1 MFESSLTTISK
12 PKPKCS
18 QLAELHKVD
27 DYLGPRFSSVFL
39 LCFQPCWPCRE
50 ALLARDSENISV
62 KFENTSCLLRIRPG
76 LRESASLWSSCQQYS
91 TLLYGVQLS
100 VMTGGALNIYP
111 HIYITEL
118 LLRFLLDEHCLTDY

>member
-50 ALLARDSENISV
+50 ALLARDSENITV
-62 KFENTSCLLRIRPG
+62 KFENTK
-76 LRESASLWSSCQQYS
+76 QNS
-91 TLLYGVQLS
+91 TLLRDLILLQILD
-100 VMTGGALNIYP
+100 TLNDFS
-111 HIYITEL
+111 L
-118 LLRFLLDEHCLTDY
+118 EHYFANSMI

>member
-1 MFESSLTTISK
+1 MFKSSLTTISK

-50 ALLARDSENISV
+50 ALLARDSENITV
-62 KFENTSCLLRIRPG
+62 KFENTK
-76 LRESASLWSSCQQYS
+76 QNS
-91 TLLYGVQLS
+91 TLLRDLILLQILD
-100 VMTGGALNIYP
+100 TLNDFS
-111 HIYITEL
+111 L
-118 LLRFLLDEHCLTDY
+118 EHYFANSMI

>member
-1 MFESSLTTISK
+1 MFETSLTTISK

-50 ALLARDSENISV
+50 ALLARDSENITV
-62 KFENTSCLLRIRPG
+62 KFENTK
-76 LRESASLWSSCQQYS
+76 QNS
-91 TLLYGVQLS
+91 TLLS
-100 VMTGGALNIYP
+100 VMTGGTLNIYP
-111 HIYITEL
+111 HIYKAEL
-118 LLRFLLDEHCLTDY
+118 LLRFLLDKHCVTDYPDRHLEI